1 MIYFTF
7 DPRPDLKEDLVTS
20 FPEETFVFSK
30 TVEDDDLAKAE
41 IIVTYGEDLTEE
53 HIAKAKKL
61 EWIMV
66 ASAGIE
72 KMPNAA
78 ILARG
83 IPVTN
88 VRGIHKVPMAE
99 SVLMHILAHYHTL
112 PQIYTYET
120 KHEWKRN
127 LKQREL
133 FGSTALILGPG
144 AIGGEIGRLLQ
155 AFNVKTIGCNRSG
168 KQAAYMDD
176 MVNFDELLNVLSQAD
191 VVISVL
197 PDTAETKQLI
207 TAEHFDA
214 MKDTALFMNFGRG
227 SLVATDVLV
236 DALEHQKIG
245 HAVCDVFEQEPLP
258 ADSPLWDL
266 NNMTVSPHLS
276 SHSSRYLER
285 SFAIFKPNLV
295 KWREGKR
302 DQLENFVDLSLGY

>member
-30 TVEDDDLAKAE
+30 TVQDDDLAKAE
-41 IIVTYGEDLTEE
+41 IIVTYGEDLTEA
-53 HIAKAKKL
+53 HIAKAENL
-61 EWIMV
+61 QWIMV

-99 SVLMHILAHYHTL
+99 SVMMHILAYYHTL
-112 PQIYTYET
+112 PQIYAYET

-155 AFNVKTIGCNRSG
+155 AFNVTTIGCNRSG
-168 KQAAYMDD
+168 KQAAYMDE
-176 MVNFDELLNVLSQAD
+176 MVNFEQLIDVLPKAD
-191 VVISVL
+191 IVISVL
-197 PDTAETKQLI
+197 PDTAQTKRLM
-207 TAEHFDA
+207 TAQHFEA

-227 SLVATDVLV
+227 SLVDTNVLI
-236 DALEHQKIG
+236 DALANQQIG

-258 ADSPLWDL
+258 ADSPLWDFD
-266 NNMTVSPHLS
+266 NMTVSPHLS
-276 SHSSRYLER
+276 SHSSRYLVR

-295 KWREGKR
+295 KWRAGEK
-302 DQLENFVDLSLGY
+302 DQLENYVDLSLGY

>member
-20 FPEETFVFSK
+20 FPAETFVFSK
-30 TVEDDDLAKAE
+30 TVEDDHLAKAE
-41 IIVTYGEDLTEE
+41 IIVTYGEDLTEA
-53 HIAKAKKL
+53 HIAKAENL
-61 EWIMV
+61 QWIMV

-78 ILARG
+78 IEARG

-99 SVLMHILAHYHTL
+99 SVMMHILAYYHTL
-112 PQIYTYET
+112 PQIYAYET

-133 FGSTALILGPG
+133 FGSTAVILGPG

-168 KQAAYMDD
+168 KQADYMDD
-176 MVNFDELLNVLSQAD
+176 MVKFEDLLEVLPTAD
-191 VVISVL
+191 IVISVL
-197 PDTAETKQLI
+197 PDTAETKHLI
-207 TAEHFDA
+207 TAAHFDA
-214 MKDTALFMNFGRG
+214 MKETALFMNFGRG
-227 SLVATDVLV
+227 SLVDTNVLI
-236 DALEHQKIG
+236 DALTARKIG
-245 HAVCDVFEQEPLP
+245 HAVCDVFEQEPLQ
-258 ADSPLWDL
+258 ADSPLWNLD
-266 NNMTVSPHLS
+266 NMTVSPHLS

-295 KWREGKR
+295 KWRDGKK
-302 DQLENFVDLSLGY
+302 DQLENYVDLSLGY